1 MTRTW
6 PFFTLM
12 LVALAAT
19 AAFSAPAPV
28 DDSQRYAGC
37 LALAGR
43 DPARAIKAAED
54 WRASGAGAPASHCL
68 AMAHLAAGHFLRA
81 ARELEALAEAGGASA
96 LMRADVLAQAGEAW
110 LGGGKPNK
118 AYLDFSAALSETP
131 TGVPA
136 RFARYI
142 DRARALAD
150 LRDYTAALADLEQ
163 ARAIDPG
170 RAQTYVF
177 MASAWRALG
186 ELGPAAKA
194 VAKAL
199 AIDPKNVDALL
210 ERGNI
215 RRLEGNDKGAKR
227 DWQALLALAPE
238 GPAAEAARVNLAV
251 LAHPTPPHP
260 IQP

>member
-6 PFFTLM
+6 PVF
-12 LVALAAT
+12 ALLLAILASST
-19 AAFSAPAPV
+19 AFGVPAPV

-54 WRASGAGAPASHCL
+54 WRASGAGAPARHCL
-68 AMAHLAAGHFLRA
+68 AMAYLAAGHFLRA

-96 LMRADVLAQAGEAW
+96 LMRADALAQAGEAW

-118 AYLDFSAALSETP
+118 AYLDFSAALAETP
-131 TGVPA
+131 TGAPA
-136 RFARYI
+136 RVTRYI

-150 LRDYTAALADLEQ
+150 LHDYTAALADLEQ
-163 ARAIDPG
+163 ARAIDPK
-170 RAQTYVF
+170 RAETYVF

-215 RRLEGNDKGAKR
+215 RRLEGNDEGARR
-227 DWQALLALAPE
+227 DWQALLVLTTE

-251 LAHPTPPHP
+251 LAHPASP
-260 IQP
+260 